1 MSQRHSGRERLAR
14 DAYNTPAWPTRVLV
28 EDLERE
34 GVLPLRSP
42 RHGGPL
48 ALWEPCAG
56 LGQMASELS
65 ACGYEVYASDI
76 DGAKSNTPCDF
87 LTDTIWPGGVPSGI
101 GAIITNPPYKR
112 GLVERII
119 ERALEHMKPHNGLV
133 AMLLGAKFDF
143 GDTRHYLFRDHPAW
157 FRKIALTDRIHW
169 FEDPDGEQGP
179 SEDHAWYVWRWR
191 PTANDRHA
199 TLGYA
204 GMPPHEKA
212 ALQARMAER
221 RAAKKAREGVANAK
235 ARRQGRDRD
244 AIIRKHTRGVRD
256 GTLEHGKIRKGT

>member
-14 DAYNTPAWPTRVLV
+14 DAYNTPPWPTRVLV

-56 LGQMASELS
+56 LGYMASELS

-119 ERALEHMKPHNGLV
+119 ERALDHMKPHTGSSPCCSAPSSISATHATTFSEIIRPGSGRSHSPTAYIGSRIPTESRARARTTLGTCGAGGRLLTIATPRSAMPACRRMRRPRSRHAWPNAAPRKKPARGLPKPGS
-133 AMLLGAKFDF
+133 A
-143 GDTRHYLFRDHPAW
+143 DTRA
-157 FRKIALTDRIHW
+157 
-169 FEDPDGEQGP
+169 
-179 SEDHAWYVWRWR
+179 SETRSAVS
-191 PTANDRHA
+191 T
-199 TLGYA
+199 
-204 GMPPHEKA
+204 
-212 ALQARMAER
+212 
-221 RAAKKAREGVANAK
+221 RAAS
-235 ARRQGRDRD
+235 
-244 AIIRKHTRGVRD
+244 
-256 GTLEHGKIRKGT
+256 